1 MVAMQGVGRHGRQ
14 MIIVMSAC
22 THETK
27 GHQSCQINRSLIW
40 SLRIPRG
47 LMLGV
52 THAENEANE
61 AGIAYTL
68 MYLIKV
74 VLCVLMFGVTH
85 TENETNEAGIGL

>member
-1 MVAMQGVGRHGRQ
+1 
-14 MIIVMSAC
+14 
-22 THETK
+22 
-27 GHQSCQINRSLIW
+27 
-40 SLRIPRG
+40 
-47 LMLGV
+47 MLGV